1 MKKVQKIT
9 AVKKETYIDKLG
21 NEKRESF
28 DIGKIF
34 TDEKGYMSLKIDFM
48 PANVSDYFLNV
59 YDIKKQQNENN

>member
-34 TDEKGYMSLKIDFM
+34 TD
-48 PANVSDYFLNV
+48 
-59 YDIKKQQNENN
+59 